1 MYSRVYNVS
10 KKKKNEEYIF
20 FMKKRCFFYKQEYT
34 LIGRRTKCNFYF
46 VPLEKPSTFVTFSHP
61 PTLK

>member
-1 MYSRVYNVS
+1 
-10 KKKKNEEYIF
+10 
-20 FMKKRCFFYKQEYT
+20 MKKRFFYKQEYT

-61 PTLK
+61 LRKVKEVKA